1 MIKRWTAMKWG
12 AIALGVWATLGTAA
26 IFSGVARAAD
36 GTVEIKNAW
45 NEGRYSAL
53 QETSVS
59 YVEQNGREVLAR
71 AQTRATFSWQVES
84 EALRADGVRVLK
96 LKAERVMIRLQSDG
110 ADIAYYDSDNP
121 LRGDELMKDVFA
133 KLMKSEFVVELKD
146 GKVVKVEGCD
156 EFAKTLPVGES
167 ESEKYFVEH
176 IKTTVATPGNIAQIF
191 DPIAYPLPR
200 KPVAVGDRWTTET
213 PFALPVIGEK
223 KLVLDCELK
232 TLKRA
237 EPKANVAAEAV
248 LDVDLTA
255 GASAT
260 IKIDIDGKY
269 NLTDGVADDFTSRA
283 TVNIELPRKDKTGAE
298 IVVKA
303 IGVIRNKLTVVKR

>member
-1 MIKRWTAMKWG
+1 MLKGFGTAKWG

-26 IFSGVARAAD
+26 VFSGVANAAD
-36 GTVEIKNAW
+36 ANVEIKNAW

-59 YVEQNGREVLAR
+59 YVEQRDREVLSR
-71 AQTRATFSWQVES
+71 AQTRATFDWSVEAG
-84 EALRADGVRVLK
+84 ALRNDGVRLLK
-96 LKAERVMIRLQSDG
+96 LKPARVMIRLQSDG
-110 ADIAYYDSDNP
+110 ADVAYYDSDNTA
-121 LRGDELMKDVFA
+121 RGGELTKDVFA

-146 GKVVKVEGCD
+146 GKVVKVDGCD
-156 EFAKTLPVGES
+156 AFVKTLPAGES

-176 IKTTVATPGNIAQIF
+176 VKSVAAPGNIAQIF
-191 DPIAYPLPR
+191 DPLSYPLPA

-213 PFALPVIGEK
+213 PFVLPVIGEK

-232 TLKRA
+232 ALRRV
-237 EPKANVAAEAV
+237 EPKANVVAESV

-260 IKIDIDGKY
+260 IKIEIDGKY
-269 NLTDGVADDFTSRA
+269 DLADGVANDFTSRA
-283 TVNIELPRKDKTGAE
+283 TVNLELPRKTKAGE
-298 IVVKA
+298 EFVVKA
-303 IGVIRNKLTVVKR
+303 VGVIRNKLTVVKR